1 MVSES
6 SSLAKVR
13 SLVLT
18 TITRGISQVAQL
30 FGRLVIGLRHF
41 KYQVLWILPF
51 QNLVWEV
58 NFLKLRLELIVI
70 IKLTYSLDY
79 SFQGNCYLVAKGGI
93 YLGLPSTS
101 EKAGHI
107 TPEKLALPAF
117 KLSALESLS
126 RCFY

>member
-41 KYQVLWILPF
+41 KYQVLGILPF

-70 IKLTYSLDY
+70 IKLANSLDY
-79 SFQGNCYLVAKGGI
+79 SLQGNCYLVAKGGI

-107 TPEKLALPAF
+107 TPEKLALPVF

-126 RCFY
+126 RCFH